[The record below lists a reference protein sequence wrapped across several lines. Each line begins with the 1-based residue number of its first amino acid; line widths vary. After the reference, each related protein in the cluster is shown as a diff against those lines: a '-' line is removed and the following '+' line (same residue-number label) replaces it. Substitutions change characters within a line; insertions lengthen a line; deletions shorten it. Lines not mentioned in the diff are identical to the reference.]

1 MPPKEVLE
9 AIQKDIT
16 SFVNNSNLE
25 LNEEVMKYLKDKIS
39 SNQVELVIQV
49 YLQKGQEVVR
59 KCIFI
64 VKEYLNKE
72 M

>member
-49 YLQKGQEVVR
+49 YLQKGQEVAKNVSPH
-59 KCIFI
+59 
-64 VKEYLNKE
+64 
-72 M
+72 